1 MSGLTIP
8 VDTLIIS
15 PESNQ
20 TSELDSRSDVL
31 KAVYK
36 QLFKENRDL
45 EFFHNAALESA
56 YLQGQFNTREL
67 VRRLLC
73 SEMYRDY
80 ILSVN
85 SNYHFVG
92 LCFERVLGRPASKSE
107 VMTWSSFL
115 ATQGLDAF
123 AEALTNSEEYMTVFG
138 DNGVPARR
146 SAKISSSNQGIPA
159 LPEEQSQKRYGIPTY
174 SYLPP
179 DSIRKLG
186 AVVVVAGAIEV
197 VRIIVMLAASALNTG
212 L

>member
-8 VDTLIIS
+8 VDTLIIP
-15 PESNQ
+15 PEHNQ
-20 TSELDSRSDVL
+20 TSELNSRSDVL

-45 EFFHNAALESA
+45 EFFHNVALESA
-56 YLQGQFNTREL
+56 YLQGTLNTREL
-67 VRRLLC
+67 VCRLLC

-85 SNYHFVG
+85 SNYHFVS
-92 LCFERVLGRPASKSE
+92 LCFERVLGRPASSSE
-107 VMTWSSFL
+107 AMTWSSFL

-138 DNGVPARR
+138 DDGVPARR

-174 SYLPP
+174 FYLPP

-186 AVVVVAGAIEV
+186 AVLVVAGAIEV
-197 VRIIVMLAASALNTG
+197 IRIVVMLAASALHTG